1 MNACFRAPLYLTLI
15 TLTACPLPTKLGNL
29 SDSASD
35 GMTPEETTASTQWTA
50 TDGETSAGTTLE
62 PELTSTTKFDPSE
75 TTGGETEGETTVIG
89 TASATSE
96 SSDTETPVACDGLDQ
111 ATCEAVGV
119 CVTHFGVAYDFPGCP
134 SGQVYL
140 GCSDP
145 QDCDEA
151 EHPFC
156 KDGTDEV
163 YQLPSGCHPSGF
175 TLCEAPGIAFC
186 ETCEAL
192 TEAECLEEPEGCQ
205 PIYGAPHVEVEGE
218 VCADYENKE
227 FLRCIANGGACPPF
241 VPVVCEVGNTDKRWD
256 SPSGCVPAGFEECAT
271 PEFVPG
277 CM

>member
-1 MNACFRAPLYLTLI
+1 MNACFRAPLFLTLI

-29 SDSASD
+29 SDSDA
-35 GMTPEETTASTQWTA
+35 TTLEETTATPATA
-50 TDGETSAGTTLE
+50 TDGETTDGTTLE

-75 TTGGETEGETTVIG
+75 TTAIG
-89 TASATSE
+89 TASATSA
-96 SSDTETPVACDGLDQ
+96 SSDTETPVACEGLDQ
-111 ATCEAVGV
+111 ATCEAVD
-119 CVTHFGVAYDFPGCP
+119 CVSHFGTAFDFPGCP

-140 GCSDP
+140 GCSEP

-163 YQLPSGCHPSGF
+163 YLLPSGCHPSGF
-175 TLCEAPGIAFC
+175 SLCEAPGIALC
-186 ETCEAL
+186 DTCEAL
-192 TEAECLEEPEGCQ
+192 TEAECLEEPAGCQ

-241 VPVVCEVGNTDKRWD
+241 VPVVCEVGDTDKRWD

-277 CM
+277 CQ